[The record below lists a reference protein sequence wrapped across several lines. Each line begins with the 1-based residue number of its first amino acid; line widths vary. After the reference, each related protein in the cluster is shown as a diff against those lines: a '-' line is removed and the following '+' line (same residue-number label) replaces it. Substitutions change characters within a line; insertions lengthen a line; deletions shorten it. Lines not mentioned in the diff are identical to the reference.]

1 MDGAGLMAMAAVVA
15 LAACGNAAADGSGS
29 GSAAAPPPPPAVWK
43 KLRIT
48 PPEGWVRMP
57 NVEAAAAAA
66 AAKMPSAVTMIEA
79 WGDPGAGC
87 YAVAVDSRGK
97 NVESIA
103 ASVQR
108 FAAGLAALGVDAKAL
123 PPPVKE
129 IIDVP
134 LTIKTGELTGTVRV
148 RMFRGADARPQ
159 AVALACAGN
168 AREPERCTT
177 QCQALQLE
185 LAPPEAP

>member
-1 MDGAGLMAMAAVVA
+1 MDGAGLIAVMAIA

-29 GSAAAPPPPPAVWK
+29 GSSTSTSTTTEVWS
-43 KLRIT
+43 KLKIT

-57 NVEAAAAAA
+57 KVEAAAAAA
-66 AAKMPSAVTMIEA
+66 AAKMPSAVTQIEA

-103 ASVQR
+103 GSVER
-108 FAAGLAALGVDAKAL
+108 FAAALAPLGVDKAAL
-123 PPPVKE
+123 PKPVKDV
-129 IIDVP
+129 IDAP
-134 LTIKTGELTGTVRV
+134 LLIKTAELTGTVRV
-148 RMFRGADARPQ
+148 RMFRGADGRPQ
-159 AVALACAGN
+159 SVALACAGN

-177 QCQALQLE
+177 QCQALQLQ
-185 LAPPEAP
+185 LAPPVAP